1 MAGYLLAFAVL
12 ALAAF
17 TQTVAGLGFALIA
30 VPLLGAATSAR
41 TAVVTVTVVSLALTA
56 VTTALDRRRV
66 RWPVTLRL
74 CVPAVLGMPLGL
86 VALARLPDA
95 LLNVVIAA
103 VVCGSSLVVW
113 RGWRLRP
120 TVARIGA
127 VGFLSG
133 VLLTSTGTNG
143 PPLVACLQALRL
155 DPRAFRAT
163 SAAAL
168 TLSGAVGVAGFFAAD
183 EVTAG
188 AEALSAVGLGAC
200 AVGGLLGNLVF
211 SRVGASGFRRI
222 VLSAL
227 LVSALM
233 ALARATMA

>member
-1 MAGYLLAFAVL
+1 MDGYLLAFAVL
-12 ALAAF
+12 GLAAF
-17 TQTVAGLGFALIA
+17 AQTVAGFGFALIA
-30 VPLLGAATSAR
+30 VPLLSAVGPAR
-41 TAVVTVTVVSLALTA
+41 TAVVAVTLVSLALTA
-56 VTTALDRRRV
+56 VTTAAERRQV
-66 RWPVTLRL
+66 SWPVTLRL

-95 LLNVVIAA
+95 LLGAVIAV
-103 VVCGSSLVVW
+103 VVCGSSLAVW

-120 TVARIGA
+120 TAGRIGA
-127 VGFLSG
+127 IGFLSG

-155 DPRAFRAT
+155 DPRGFRAT

-168 TLSGAVGVAGFFAAD
+168 TLSGAVGVAGFLAAGQIS
-183 EVTAG
+183 AG
-188 AEALSAVGLGAC
+188 AWALSGTGLAAC

-211 SRVGASGFRRI
+211 RRIDAAGFRRI

-227 LVSALM
+227 LVSALVAVAGA
-233 ALARATMA
+233 ALG